1 MVSCGVQARSNT
13 VLEPKR
19 CYWSC
24 SDQVLDPK
32 SRLICKIVLHLK
44 QIETNRT
51 KTILREVKGNRW
63 DISKPGNM
71 SVNSLLD

>member
-1 MVSCGVQARSNT
+1 MVSCGVQARRNT

-44 QIETNRT
+44 QIETNPT
-51 KTILREVKGNRW
+51 KTISSGGKGE
-63 DISKPGNM
+63 
-71 SVNSLLD
+71 